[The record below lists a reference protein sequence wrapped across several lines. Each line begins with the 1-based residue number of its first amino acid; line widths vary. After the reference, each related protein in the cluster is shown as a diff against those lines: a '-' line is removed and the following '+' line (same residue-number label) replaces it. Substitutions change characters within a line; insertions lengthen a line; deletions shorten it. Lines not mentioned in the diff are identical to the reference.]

1 MVSSGRQT
9 IACILLIL
17 GVAIY
22 SHGQTAP
29 AKQPTA
35 TISGKV
41 TLKGKGVP
49 GIVVMATDYNYQ
61 GSGDRA
67 RYRGTTDASGNY
79 RIPNVPE
86 GS

>member
-1 MVSSGRQT
+1 MVSSGRQA

-22 SHGQTAP
+22 SQAQTIP

-49 GIVVMATDYNYQ
+49 GIVVMATDNNYQ
-61 GSGDRA
+61 GWGQGTLQGHDR
-67 RYRGTTDASGNY
+67 RVWKLPDLKCT
-79 RIPNVPE
+79 
-86 GS
+86 